1 MRRCVEMRAGGRD
14 CMMEFFGR
22 HLRIRL
28 WSVVSAVV
36 AMLNAA
42 LMPAFAQSPEPAVS
56 SPAFTRATLERLVAP
71 IALYPDSLLTH
82 VLMASTYPY
91 EIVQAARW
99 REANP
104 DDKGKALEDAMADQP
119 WDESVKAVVALPDVL
134 RMMNEK
140 LDWTQQLGEAFLAQE
155 DDVFAAVQALRTR
168 AETAGNLKSSKE
180 LRVTRA
186 TRDDGSAYTEIEPV
200 EPETVYV
207 PVYDPQVVYG
217 AWPYPDEPPYYWYP
231 RDWRRDRVIWF
242 GAAVLVGVALWA
254 AWDWR
259 RRSIRVNPVR
269 FNAFNRTKI
278 ANPVWAFKPQHRK
291 GVPFKAQSLTKKF
304 GPIAA
309 PTALQ
314 RTQLKQH
321 FKATGPITK
330 TGPIT
335 GHTTKGKGNVLKT
348 TPNVVTGNK
357 GVSTGTGTA
366 TTKSL
371 TTKGTHHTVTPT
383 TGGSTTTTKS
393 TATKIPHKT
402 VTPTTGHTPVTR
414 STNKSTSSN
423 TARSTHGAVTTHRNT
438 TVTKPVVK
446 QVVKPVVKPVPQK
459 IEKKP

>member
-1 MRRCVEMRAGGRD
+1 
-14 CMMEFFGR
+14 MMEFFGR

-42 LMPAFAQSPEPAVS
+42 LMPAFAQTPEPVAAPV
-56 SPAFTRATLERLVAP
+56 FTRATLERLVAP

-168 AETAGNLKSSKE
+168 AETAGNLKTSNE

-186 TRDDGSAYTEIEPV
+186 TRDDGSAYTEIEPI

-269 FNAFNRTKI
+269 YNAFNRTKI

-291 GVPFKAQSLTKKF
+291 GVPFKTQTLTKKF

-321 FKATGPITK
+321 FKATGPVGK
-330 TGPIT
+330 TSPIV
-335 GHTTKGKGNVLKT
+335 GHTAKGTGNVLKT

-371 TTKGTHHTVTPT
+371 TTKGTLHKATPT
-383 TGGSTTTTKS
+383 TKQTTTIKPVTQS
-393 TATKIPHKT
+393 H
-402 VTPTTGHTPVTR
+402 TPTVR

-423 TARSTHGAVTTHRNT
+423 TARSSHSAVTTHRNT
-438 TVTKPVVK
+438 AVNKPVVSKPVVK
-446 QVVKPVVKPVPQK
+446 QVAKPVPK
-459 IEKKP
+459 TVEKKP